1 MEVLSNIFF
10 EEPDGEIYYDILNSQ
25 GKEWLIGSKDIRTA
39 CEI

>member
-25 GKEWLIGSKDIRTA
+25 GKEWLI
-39 CEI
+39 